1 MKTVVILLCVF
12 LLLLSVSAVFADD
25 SPWESQGNFS
35 RSGFQL
41 RSNTY
46 PGGDDWNC
54 PLKFMADCGNP
65 PIATGASLNQ

>member
-35 RSGFQL
+35 RSGFEL
-41 RSNTY
+41 RPRTH
-46 PGGDDWNC
+46 PGDDWNC
-54 PLKFMADCGNP
+54 PLKLVTDCGTL
-65 PIATGASLNQ
+65 PIAAGASLNQ